1 MGSMRQGHIFHNGK
15 GTKGKV
21 GGVSNRSF
29 RSGYRDPPKPTK
41 KQLRRLA
48 EKNGEPE
55 KKPEPE
61 QIHTEE
67 GPSLWTRFKRL
78 LSGGAKEGED

>member
-1 MGSMRQGHIFHNGK
+1 MGAMRQGHIFHNGK

-21 GGVSNRSF
+21 GGVSNVTVTP
-29 RSGYRDPPKPTK
+29 GYRNPPKLTK
-41 KQLRRLA
+41 KEKKIA
-48 EKNGEPE
+48 ELKET
-55 KKPEPE
+55 KPEPE